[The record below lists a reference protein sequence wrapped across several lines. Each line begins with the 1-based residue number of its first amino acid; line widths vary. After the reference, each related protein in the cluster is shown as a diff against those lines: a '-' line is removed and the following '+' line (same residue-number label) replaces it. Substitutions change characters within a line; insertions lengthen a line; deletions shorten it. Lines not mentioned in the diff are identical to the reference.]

1 MRIAK
6 NNGYIGNYNS
16 SFLSC
21 EKDLDEIIKRLFVDN
36 QPCSDELKRLLV
48 INTKDCLDNRTN
60 PEYNKKVRETT
71 VGKLIEEG
79 YVRYTPKLA
88 RGENQES
95 QTYIIITFDNFA
107 PNNSNEYY
115 RDCTV
120 MIDILCHPDNWDIG
134 NYRIRPLK
142 IAGYI
147 DAILNGAR
155 LSGIGTFNFISCNEL
170 VIDEDLCGYCLLY
183 SAVHGVDDALP
194 VEEE

>member
-21 EKDLDEIIKRLFVDN
+21 EKDLEEIIKRLFVDN

-60 PEYNKKVRETT
+60 PEYNKKVREAT